1 MEAAYRSP
9 ALDRLLLSDFDQH
22 PRRSW
27 ALWRTAFDSHRT
39 NNIAPPAKIMVPQL
53 IIITGL
59 SGSGMSSAMNVF
71 EDLGYF
77 CVDNLPVQLIPSF
90 VQLLERRETGIMR
103 AALGVNIREGEFL
116 DSFPQVFA
124 QLRGRDDLE
133 TTLLFLEATDAALQR
148 RYSETRRPHP
158 LREGSVLEAVLE
170 ERSRLLPVRA
180 LADVVIDS
188 SDHTVHT
195 LRAWLRARFAP
206 ENAEA
211 KTELT
216 ILSFGFKYGVPLDAD
231 LVFDVR
237 FLPNPHFVPELKAL
251 TGNDQPVIEYLNRSD
266 EVRETIHRFND
277 LLDYLSPLY
286 QREGKSYVT
295 VAVGC
300 TGGKHR
306 SVAVA
311 NALGKN
317 LNRKGFHARVIHRD
331 VKK

>member
-1 MEAAYRSP
+1 M
-9 ALDRLLLSDFDQH
+9 
-22 PRRSW
+22 
-27 ALWRTAFDSHRT
+27 
-39 NNIAPPAKIMVPQL
+39 IPQL

-90 VQLLERRETGIMR
+90 VHLFERKESGITR

-116 DSFPQVFA
+116 QSFPQVYA
-124 QLRGRDDLE
+124 QLRGRDDIE
-133 TTLLFLEATDAALQR
+133 TTVLFMEASDAALQR

-158 LREGSVLEAVLE
+158 LGEGRVLEAIQE
-170 ERSRLLPVRA
+170 ERDKLKPIRT
-180 LADVVIDS
+180 LADVVIDT

-195 LRAWLRARFAP
+195 LRAWLKNRFAP
-206 ENAEA
+206 ENAEFN
-211 KTELT
+211 TEIT
-216 ILSFGFKYGVPLDAD
+216 VVSFGFKYGVPLDAD
-231 LVFDVR
+231 LLFDVR
-237 FLPNPHFVPELKAL
+237 FLPNPHFVPELKEF
-251 TGNDQPVIEYLNRSD
+251 TGNDQPVIEYLDKSP
-266 EVRETIHRFND
+266 EVSETIGRFCD
-277 LLDYLSPLY
+277 LMDYLMPLY

-295 VAVGC
+295 VGVGC

-311 NALGKN
+311 NAIGKH
-317 LNRKGFHARVIHRD
+317 LNRSGFHTRVMHRD

>member
-1 MEAAYRSP
+1 
-9 ALDRLLLSDFDQH
+9 
-22 PRRSW
+22 
-27 ALWRTAFDSHRT
+27 
-39 NNIAPPAKIMVPQL
+39 MVPQL

-90 VQLLERRETGIMR
+90 VHLFEMKESGITR
-103 AALGVNIREGEFL
+103 AALSVNIREGEFL
-116 DSFPQVFA
+116 KNFPQVYG
-124 QLRGRDDLE
+124 QLRRRDDLE
-133 TTLLFLEATDAALQR
+133 TTVLFLEASDAALQR

-158 LREGSVLEAVLE
+158 LGEGRVLEAIQE
-170 ERSRLLPVRA
+170 EREQLAQIRK
-180 LADVVIDS
+180 LADVMIDT

-195 LRAWLRARFAP
+195 LRAWLKTRFAP
-206 ENAEA
+206 ENVAQQ
-211 KTELT
+211 TEIT
-216 ILSFGFKYGVPLDAD
+216 VLSFGFKHGIPLDAD
-231 LVFDVR
+231 LLFDVR
-237 FLPNPHFVPELKAL
+237 FLPNPHFVPELREL
-251 TGNDQPVIEYLNRSD
+251 TGNDDPVIEFLEKS
-266 EVRETIHRFND
+266 EEAHETVRRFKE
-277 LLDYLSPLY
+277 LLDFLMPLY

-311 NALGKN
+311 NALGRH
-317 LNRKGFHARVIHRD
+317 LSREGYHARSAHRD

>member
-1 MEAAYRSP
+1 
-9 ALDRLLLSDFDQH
+9 
-22 PRRSW
+22 
-27 ALWRTAFDSHRT
+27 
-39 NNIAPPAKIMVPQL
+39 
-53 IIITGL
+53 
-59 SGSGMSSAMNVF
+59 MSSAMNVF

-90 VQLLERRETGIMR
+90 VTLFDRKETGITR

-116 DSFPQVFA
+116 QSFPQVYA

-133 TTLLFLEATDAALQR
+133 ATVLFFEASDAALQR

-158 LREGSVLEAVLE
+158 LGEGPVSEAILE
-170 ERSRLLPVRA
+170 EREKLLPIRA
-180 LADVVIDS
+180 LADVVIDT

-195 LRAWLRARFAP
+195 LRAWLRTRFAP
-206 ENAEA
+206 ENVES

-216 ILSFGFKYGVPLDAD
+216 VLSFGFKFGVPLDAD

-237 FLPNPHFVPELKAL
+237 FLPNPHFVPELKPM
-251 TGNDQPVIEYLNRSD
+251 TGNDQPVIDYLNKSD
-266 EVRETIHRFND
+266 EVRETIHRFED
-277 LLDYLSPLY
+277 LLDYLVPLY

-311 NALGKN
+311 NALGKH
-317 LNRKGFHARVIHRD
+317 LNREGFHARVMHGD